1 MVTFDLDLGLEIN
14 GPLLA
19 SGKATDEGI
28 AAAARY
34 KQIKDLLDTLER
46 EKDALR
52 EVILTAAE
60 EFPGAKSFPAGD
72 LIIRVGATSRET
84 VPVSRIRT
92 EQPEIYQ
99 ALVAAGLVNKTTAR
113 TLSVK

>member
-1 MVTFDLDLGLEIN
+1 MVIDLDEALDIQ

-28 AAAARY
+28 EVARRY

-52 EVILTAAE
+52 EVILAAAE

-72 LIIRVGATSRET
+72 LIIRVSSTSRET
-84 VPVSRIRT
+84 IPVSQVRT
-92 EQPEIYQ
+92 QHPEIYK
-99 ALVAAGLVNKTTAR
+99 ALVAAGLVNKSTAR
-113 TLSVK
+113 TLSIK